1 MVSSNQCSSTIPETV
16 MLLQDILCA
25 CDAEHRH
32 SPCDRYSGCG
42 TACRHPGTRHGELQ
56 GHISD
61 AERYVGTTVHE
72 VGRTCR
78 STLRT
83 PTDIVISPSDQEIAS
98 FIELQ
103 I

>member
-1 MVSSNQCSSTIPETV
+1 